1 MFTPEPIHIE
11 NPRRGIKYF
20 LLGIFILQKGTR
32 HKKTMPI
39 LKAPNKIGLRD
50 AFKPNLP
57 SGYAL
62 PKKNITKI
70 INVVCL
76 RDNIISLKKDQE
88 LARQMCNTK

>member
-1 MFTPEPIHIE
+1 
-11 NPRRGIKYF
+11 
-20 LLGIFILQKGTR
+20 
-32 HKKTMPI
+32 
-39 LKAPNKIGLRD
+39 
-50 AFKPNLP
+50 LP

-62 PKKNITKI
+62 PKKNIIKI

>member
-1 MFTPEPIHIE
+1 MHIE
-11 NPRRGIKYF
+11 NPIRGRKYF
-20 LLGIFILQKGTR
+20 LGGIFILQKGIR

-39 LKAPNKIGLRD
+39 RKAPNKIGLRD

-57 SGYAL
+57 NGYAL

-76 RDNIISLKKDQE
+76 RDNIISLKMDQE
-88 LARQMCNTK
+88 WVRQMCNTK